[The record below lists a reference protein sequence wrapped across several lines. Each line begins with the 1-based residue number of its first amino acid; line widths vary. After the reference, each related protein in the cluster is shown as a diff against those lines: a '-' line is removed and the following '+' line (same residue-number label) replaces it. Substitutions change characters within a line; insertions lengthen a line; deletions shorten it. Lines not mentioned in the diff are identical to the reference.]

1 MTHITCR
8 LTAKNRDQLRNPTLD
23 NRVYGLP
30 LPFTCICRQRCIL
43 RKPTDGDRLNDVRLD
58 YSCNTRTGRISKSN
72 RPEKSETGNG
82 NNNIVFSESIRGCR
96 DSVQHRGVFAGH
108 LRLHRSTTYSSLGVA
123 QRSHLRHAAAAA
135 AAEQTDP
142 EQFLSGRQLAWDCCA
157 QHLTIQLYTVVRYA
171 ANIYAHYY
179 YSMVSGVAQW

>member
-58 YSCNTRTGRISKSN
+58 YSCNTRTGRISESN
-72 RPEKSETGNG
+72 RPAKSETGNG
-82 NNNIVFSESIRGCR
+82 NNDIVFSESIRGSR
-96 DSVQHRGVFAGH
+96 DSVQHRGVFAGR
-108 LRLHRSTTYSSLGVA
+108 LRLHRSTTYSSAWLNDPISA
-123 QRSHLRHAAAAA
+123 TPPPPSRPTPSSSYPAASS
-135 AAEQTDP
+135 P
-142 EQFLSGRQLAWDCCA
+142 G
-157 QHLTIQLYTVVRYA
+157 IVVHS
-171 ANIYAHYY
+171 I
-179 YSMVSGVAQW
+179 